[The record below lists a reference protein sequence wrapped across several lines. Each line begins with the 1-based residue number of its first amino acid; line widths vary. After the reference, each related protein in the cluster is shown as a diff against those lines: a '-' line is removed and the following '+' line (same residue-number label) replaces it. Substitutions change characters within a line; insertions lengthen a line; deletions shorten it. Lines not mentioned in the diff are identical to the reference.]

1 MLNYILFK
9 ASTPI
14 LILTFIFFLVYNKI
28 FGWNKIPLSDAEIVC
43 DDILI
48 ISSYIAVW
56 CYMFPL
62 MVFIATRYDKEM
74 KDKYK
79 NLSIRKLWRV
89 KEKEVIQKKDPF
101 TSGKASKT
109 VFPSEK
115 IQKRKCW
122 KCDTYISTTH
132 VLCPICLSNQ

>member
-43 DDILI
+43 DSIFI
-48 ISSYIAVW
+48 IGIYGGLW
-56 CYMFPL
+56 CYLFPVML
-62 MVFIATRYDKEM
+62 YVARQYDNKM

-79 NLSIRKLWRV
+79 DLSIRKLWRV
-89 KEKEVIQKKDPF
+89 KEKEFIQKKDPF

-115 IQKRKCW
+115 VQKRKCW

-132 VLCPICLSNQ
+132 TLCPICLSNQ

>member
-43 DDILI
+43 DSIFI
-48 ISSYIAVW
+48 IVIYGGLW
-56 CYMFPL
+56 CYLFPVML
-62 MVFIATRYDKEM
+62 YVARQYDNKM

-79 NLSIRKLWRV
+79 DLSIRKLWRV
-89 KEKEVIQKKDPF
+89 KEKKVIQKKDPF

>member
-28 FGWNKIPLSDAEIVC
+28 FGWNKIPLSYAEIVC

-79 NLSIRKLWRV
+79 NL
-89 KEKEVIQKKDPF
+89 
-101 TSGKASKT
+101 
-109 VFPSEK
+109 
-115 IQKRKCW
+115 
-122 KCDTYISTTH
+122 
-132 VLCPICLSNQ
+132 